1 MHVVFV
7 IHLLEHELSA
17 GWVCSGHAVA
27 GGCMFALA
35 HDYSVMRSDKGY
47 MFLSEVCT
55 AVVSFFLLRVRVSQM
70 VDFYFL

>member
-1 MHVVFV
+1 
-7 IHLLEHELSA
+7 
-17 GWVCSGHAVA
+17 
-27 GGCMFALA
+27 MFALA

>member
-1 MHVVFV
+1 M
-7 IHLLEHELSA
+7 L
-17 GWVCSGHAVA
+17 
-27 GGCMFALA
+27 ALA

-70 VDFYFL
+70 VDFYFFVSTISES

>member
-1 MHVVFV
+1 M
-7 IHLLEHELSA
+7 
-17 GWVCSGHAVA
+17 CSGHAVA